1 VKGRIVKDAQE
12 VDHNLQWAHQALLYL
27 QDKIIQITD
36 INSLVHQNMKTRSK
50 WLKIIF
56 ILVRKNMVQES
67 EFQMISKLSIVN

>member
-1 VKGRIVKDAQE
+1 VKGRMVKDAQE
-12 VDHNLQWAHQALLYL
+12 VDHNLQWVHQALLYL